1 MFWVATA
8 ILALTYL
15 GVAITRLPHINV
27 DRPSA
32 AFTGAVL
39 MVLLGVLS
47 FDAAVRAI
55 DFQIIALLLGMMIL
69 VAALERSGFFAY
81 VASRLLAMGTT
92 PVRLLVVVVVGTG
105 ILSAVLVNDT
115 VVLFLTPVV
124 IQACRMLRTNPVP
137 YLIAEAMASNIGSTA
152 TIVGNP
158 QNILIGAYI

>member
-81 VASRLLAMGTT
+81 VATRLLAMGTT
-92 PVRLLVVVVVGTG
+92 PVRLWCL
-105 ILSAVLVNDT
+105 A
-115 VVLFLTPVV
+115 P
-124 IQACRMLRTNPVP
+124 
-137 YLIAEAMASNIGSTA
+137 GS
-152 TIVGNP
+152 
-158 QNILIGAYI
+158 

>member
-1 MFWVATA
+1 MFWVVTA

-81 VASRLLAMGTT
+81 VAT
-92 PVRLLVVVVVGTG
+92 RLLVVVVVGTG

-158 QNILIGAYI
+158 